1 MIHDMHSYMVCL
13 LISVSCTKSR
23 DYIGFNLKLLP
34 RISYRVWRAVND
46 QQLFVKFIEFEYS

>member
-1 MIHDMHSYMVCL
+1 MHSYMVCL